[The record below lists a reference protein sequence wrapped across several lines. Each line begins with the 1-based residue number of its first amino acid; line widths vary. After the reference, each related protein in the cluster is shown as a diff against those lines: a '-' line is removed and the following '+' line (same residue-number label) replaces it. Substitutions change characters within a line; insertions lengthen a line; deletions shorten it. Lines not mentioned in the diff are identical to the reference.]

1 MRVAGSPER
10 QTPVTKVEPSRAH
23 TEYFSIRTMSKEEG
37 TEGGF
42 LSRWS
47 RRKAQVRVQHGDPA
61 APSAVAGSAT
71 AATASVTATPATSAL
86 PADALAV
93 TRPAAST
100 PTTSRMPAQGATA
113 PTEAT
118 AERAGAAAP
127 STSTAPVPQ
136 APRPTLSDVEN
147 LDASSDYRAFVAR
160 DVDPQVRNAAFKKM
174 FHSDPHFNVMDG
186 LDVYIDDYN
195 TPNPLPVAVMK
206 TLVQA
211 RALGLIDD
219 ELKEQ
224 DLPAPDPLPPA
235 MVAEEPVADAEP
247 VSSDAEHPETEAG
260 GRETAILDAEPAI
273 QLSEPGSTAEVV
285 HVLHV
290 EPVYAAVCADAAPP
304 LVSGPALA
312 SSPSTAPGTVVPFP
326 RRPGSADPT

>member
-1 MRVAGSPER
+1 
-10 QTPVTKVEPSRAH
+10 
-23 TEYFSIRTMSKEEG
+23 MSKEEG

-47 RRKAQVRVQHGDPA
+47 RRKAQVQVQQGGP
-61 APSAVAGSAT
+61 VT
-71 AATASVTATPATSAL
+71 AATTATATASHVVPSRAADAGVTGAAAGTPTTPRGHAQGSST
-86 PADALAV
+86 PADASADQA
-93 TRPAAST
+93 RDAASST
-100 PTTSRMPAQGATA
+100 NASESQQAT
-113 PTEAT
+113 
-118 AERAGAAAP
+118 G
-127 STSTAPVPQ
+127 
-136 APRPTLSDVEN
+136 PTLSDVEN

-224 DLPAPDPLPPA
+224 DLPAPDPLPPVA
-235 MVAEEPVADAEP
+235 AAEEAVVDAEP
-247 VSSDAEHPETEAG
+247 VSSDTEAFAAEVGTPETEVLETTSIEQLAPPG
-260 GRETAILDAEPAI
+260 G
-273 QLSEPGSTAEVV
+273 SAEVV

-290 EPVYAAVCADAAPP
+290 EPAYGDLATPRFN
-304 LVSGPALA
+304 GPSLA
-312 SSPSTAPGTVVPFP
+312 STPSTAAGTVVPFP
-326 RRPGSADPT
+326 RRPGSADPI